1 MGLGMPHSEK
11 ASAVAE
17 GREEEEEYED
27 RPHAQRDVGGVRT
40 SGVGRGMENEG
51 VRDGA
56 SKRGK
61 AVAGS
66 FPFAFPSAFLLG
78 GGRLKRGRGRV
89 LWFAGGGGGRL
100 SGQRPRR
107 LLKRENRKCSV
118 STTGL

>member
-17 GREEEEEYED
+17 RRDEEYED
-27 RPHAQRDVGGVRT
+27 RPHAQRDVGGIRT

-51 VRDGA
+51 GRDRA

-89 LWFAGGGGGRL
+89 LWFAGGGGGRH
-100 SGQRPRR
+100 GRQRPLR